1 MNIDTRKY
9 IKQLSD
15 ALQDSANIVVVSH
28 HNPDGDAV
36 GSVIGLAQF
45 LKVFSD
51 ATVTMVSP
59 DQLPGSLAWMK
70 GAEEIK
76 CFDLNPGSVVKHIR
90 EADLI
95 VCADF
100 NDYSR
105 LGRLEEHV
113 SGSRATKVLIDHH
126 PDPVLKA
133 DVKISEPS
141 FSSTAEIVFRIAS
154 DAVPEILSDISFKEA
169 IFTGIMTDTGN
180 FNFGSFDGD
189 TMRIVGR
196 LLDSGL
202 RKDYITEKVYNN
214 FSASRMRLMGYALN
228 ERMVVKP
235 SAYTAFIYLSRS
247 DLDRYSFQLADSEGF
262 VNMPLA
268 IEGIVFSVLFL
279 EKEDHIKLSLRSR
292 SNFPVNSFASSH
304 FSGGGHIN
312 AAGGRSPLS
321 LEETLEYFESLLPLY
336 SKALNEAYLKTV

>member
-1 MNIDTRKY
+1 MNIDTSKY
-9 IKQLSD
+9 IKELSD
-15 ALQDSANIVVVSH
+15 VLQDSTNIVVVSH
-28 HNPDGDAV
+28 SNPDGDAI
-36 GSVIGLAQF
+36 GSIIGLAQF
-45 LKVFSD
+45 LKLFS
-51 ATVTMVSP
+51 TVRLTMVSP
-59 DQLPGSLAWMK
+59 NQLPQFLGWMK

-76 CFDLNPGSVVKHIR
+76 CFDINPGSVIKCIR

-113 SGSRATKVLIDHH
+113 SGSSALKVMVDHH
-126 PDPVLKA
+126 PNPVIKA
-133 DVKISEPS
+133 DVQISEPS

-154 DAVPEILSDISFKEA
+154 DAVPGIISDIPFTEA
-169 IFTGIMTDTGN
+169 IFTGILTDTGN
-180 FNFGSFDGD
+180 FNFGTFDGD
-189 TMRIVGR
+189 TMRIVAR
-196 LLDSGL
+196 MLDGGL

-214 FSASRMRLMGYALN
+214 FSESRMRLMGFALN

-235 SAYTAFIYLSRS
+235 SVHTAFIYLSRS
-247 DLDRYSFQLADSEGF
+247 DLDRYSFKLADSEGF
-262 VNMPLA
+262 VNMPLS

-279 EKEDHIKLSLRSR
+279 EREDHIKLSLRSR

-312 AAGGRSPLS
+312 AAGGKSPVS
-321 LEETLEYFESLLPLY
+321 LDETLEYFESLLPLY
-336 SKALNEAYLKTV
+336 AKPLNKAYVKTL

>member
-1 MNIDTRKY
+1 MNIDTSKY
-9 IKQLSD
+9 IKELSD
-15 ALQDSANIVVVSH
+15 VLKDSVNIVVVSH
-28 HNPDGDAV
+28 SNPDGDAV

-45 LKVFSD
+45 LTVMSD
-51 ATVTMVSP
+51 AIVTMVSP
-59 DQLPGSLAWMK
+59 DKLPGSLDWMK
-70 GAEEIK
+70 RAEEIK

-95 VCADF
+95 ICADF

-113 SGSRATKVLIDHH
+113 SGSRALKVLIDHH
-126 PDPVLKA
+126 PDPLLKA
-133 DVKISEPS
+133 DVMISEPS

-154 DAVPEILSDISFKEA
+154 AAVPEILSDIAFKEA
-169 IFTGIMTDTGN
+169 IYTGIMTDTGN
-180 FNFGSFDGD
+180 FNFGTFDGD
-189 TMRIVGR
+189 TMRIVAR

-235 SAYTAFIYLSRS
+235 SAYTAFIYLSMS

-279 EKEDHIKLSLRSR
+279 EREDHIKLSLRSR

-312 AAGGRSPLS
+312 AAGGKSPLS

-336 SKALNEAYLKTV
+336 SKTLKEAYLKTV